1 MGARLKN
8 NGVEKVY
15 AAATAWVDR
24 ALRSDDSLFTPGVP
38 IWSSRWLR
46 ELHGRFLDKSDEEGG
61 KFLERL
67 QRQLKDSPAQVYQL
81 MGEALYFHFLIVS
94 KQNSSGAQQSID
106 TVLGWS
112 PSPIEISPDLVA
124 GLKPGIANPGQC
136 FHGYRPFQVGFIIEF
151 VAQWKEIEPGERQR
165 LLNDPWEFKRSVMGM
180 PFRSFLLRNYQNT
193 PQIQREA
200 LLHLAFPDT
209 FEAIVS
215 ADHKQK
221 IAKTFANLVNQ
232 PTEDVDRQ
240 LRQIRPA
247 LEAKFGTRDHSFYGP
262 QIRHLWDGFVKR
274 AKAYVDTGKLEI
286 EEIEYK
292 VEIGRQLTEARE
304 AVFSGEGDW
313 ISLVKHGILG
323 NLMNRF
329 MLIRFRDWID
339 NSPQDALRAL
349 RTIWTEDDWTIGQRV
364 HQFNSLFPAK
374 ATEISG
380 AGTRMNV
387 ISVLLMALDVYQYP
401 PFKLTVFDEAYER
414 TGYTKPEQDADEAAL
429 YEHALGFLDRFIDEA
444 AKRGLTLRHRLD
456 AQSVVWAIKDT
467 YEEPPE
473 PSTEPWELEKRPPLI
488 NPWSP
493 ENIAALAKE
502 LLWEPVQLQQ
512 IVDDLQDKR
521 QVIFYGPPGTG
532 KTYVAREIAK
542 KCRLNGGDFEIVQF
556 HPSYSYEDFV
566 EGFRPKLIGGQPGFE
581 LVHGP
586 LRRIAD
592 KAKDNESATYILVID
607 ELNRGNVAKVFGELY
622 FLLEYRNEPVRLQY
636 GRDGEGFSLPSNLWF
651 ICTMNTADRSIA
663 LMDAALRR
671 RFYFAA
677 FFPNE
682 PPIRGLLRR
691 WLNKQEQATLAAD
704 LIDQA
709 NQNLDRDAGIG
720 PSYFMRP
727 NQFLSEDSVRRI
739 WERAVVPYVE
749 EQCFGDEAKLQ
760 TFGFDALKRQIGGS
774 ELAVTP
780 GESIAE
786 QASNAD
792 SATN

>member
-1 MGARLKN
+1 MALWAVRCGSLGEHEDQALEKGKLALDFN
-8 NGVEKVY
+8 NTIDLTNVQTRN
-15 AAATAWVDR
+15 A
-24 ALRSDDSLFTPGVP
+24 
-38 IWSSRWLR
+38 
-46 ELHGRFLDKSDEEGG
+46 
-61 KFLERL
+61 
-67 QRQLKDSPAQVYQL
+67 LKDWYSRIAPEATPNQINNWAGQLWNFKDSIKVGDLVVMPRKGNREFFAIGEIVGEYEYHSEQPSHKRAVTWISPAVRRDL
-81 MGEALYFHFLIVS
+81 MEQGLLKS
-94 KQNSSGAQQSID
+94 LTSD
-106 TVLGWS
+106 LTVFM
-112 PSPIEISPDLVA
+112 P
-124 GLKPGIANPGQC
+124 N
-136 FHGYRPFQVGFIIEF
+136 
-151 VAQWKEIEPGERQR
+151 RQR
-165 LLNDPWEFKRSVMGM
+165 NAEAEQR
-180 PFRSFLLRNYQNT
+180 LRAVA
-193 PQIQREA
+193 EGWM
-200 LLHLAFPDT
+200 FPPRLGD
-209 FEAIVS
+209 S
-215 ADHKQK
+215 
-221 IAKTFANLVNQ
+221 
-232 PTEDVDRQ
+232 
-240 LRQIRPA
+240 
-247 LEAKFGTRDHSFYGP
+247 
-262 QIRHLWDGFVKR
+262 WDEFVKR
-274 AKAYVDTGKLEI
+274 AKAYVANGRLES

-292 VEIGRQLTEARE
+292 VKTGRELAEARE
-304 AVFSGEGDW
+304 AVLTGEGGW
-313 ISLVKHGILG
+313 ASLVKHGVLG

-329 MLIRFRDWID
+329 SLIRFRDWID
-339 NSPQDALRAL
+339 NFPQDALRAIK
-349 RTIWTEDDWTIGQRV
+349 TVWTEDDWSAGQRV
-364 HQFNSLFPAK
+364 RAFTDLFPAK

-414 TGYTKPEQDADEAAL
+414 TGYTRPEQDADEAAL